1 MVPGYE
7 AGRSKQSPF
16 PFTREVTVD
25 VIAAAGDKLW
35 KELVGN
41 NPAAPMKV
49 TSVQLAFTGIE
60 ASEIGLQSIDG
71 FFRNGQV
78 SKRTREPDDRLG
90 SVELDT
96 GGADF
101 SVDDTVDPSEDT
113 QDTSFTCSRC
123 GKRISLPT
131 PPPTTDSDKVEALAA
146 LRLEH
151 DDFHFA
157 EDLAKENYRPISVG
171 TQAPESASRVKKK
184 RRKELTATGIEKFFS
199 RK

>member
-1 MVPGYE
+1 MISGYE
-7 AGRSKQSPF
+7 AARSKQAPF

-49 TSVQLAFTGIE
+49 SSVQLSFTGIE
-60 ASEIGLQSIDG
+60 AAEIGLQSIGG
-71 FFRNGQV
+71 FFKTGQA
-78 SKRTREPDDRLG
+78 SKRPRESDNSAEQDA
-90 SVELDT
+90 
-96 GGADF
+96 GGDF
-101 SVDDTVDPSEDT
+101 PVDDSADIVDLSGD
-113 QDTSFTCSRC
+113 DTSAAFTCSRC
-123 GKRISLPT
+123 GKRFAI
-131 PPPTTDSDKVEALAA
+131 PPTAFITDDDKVEALAA

-157 EDLAKENYRPISVG
+157 EDLAKEHYRPISVR
-171 TQAPESASRVKKK
+171 TLAPEPATRVKKK
-184 RRKELTATGIEKFFS
+184 RRKEPTTGIEQFFS